1 MMAREMVKFAG
12 IDFYQGEQTFTPRE
26 STEYLV
32 KYILENVDKNSPL
45 IIVDV
50 CTGIGNIPI
59 SLALALPEATVY
71 GTDVHENSVNTA
83 RRNADYHGLDGRA
96 RLFAGNLLDP
106 IMELDLHGR
115 VDVLVSNPPYIP
127 TPMLKKRE
135 DLAREPVLA
144 LDGGYTG
151 FKYYKGII
159 GNVGMLMKP
168 GGFIVMEA
176 GNSRVGGALGEMIG
190 IDPFMIQPIPGMDE
204 VIVAARWPV

>member
-1 MMAREMVKFAG
+1 MMARDMVKFAG

-26 STEYLV
+26 STEYVV

-59 SLALALPEATVY
+59 CLALALPEATVY
-71 GTDVHENSVNTA
+71 GTDLHENSVNTA
-83 RRNADYHGLDGRA
+83 RKNADYHGLGGRA

-106 IMELDLHGR
+106 LMQPELYNS

-127 TPMLKKRE
+127 TSMLKKRE
-135 DLAREPVLA
+135 DLAQEPVLA

-159 GNVGMLMKP
+159 GNIGMLMKP
-168 GGFIVMEA
+168 GGLIVMEA
-176 GNSRVGGALGEMIG
+176 GNARVGGALGEMIG
-190 IDPFMIQPIPGMDE
+190 IDPFIIQPIPGMDE
-204 VIVAARWPV
+204 VIVAARWSG